1 MGCKPGCRGCKTM
14 SSEEM
19 KVIWSVRIPIFQ
31 ANGLKGPWDQGR
43 SSLRRNLICLD
54 ANGKAPE
61 EKESLK
67 SRAGRMDK
75 ANFLRCARLRVVL
88 G

>member
-1 MGCKPGCRGCKTM
+1 
-14 SSEEM
+14 M

-31 ANGLKGPWDQGR
+31 ANGLKGPWDHGR

-54 ANGKAPE
+54 ANGKEPE

-67 SRAGRMDK
+67 SRARRMDK
-75 ANFLRCARLRVVL
+75 SKFLEMCKTESSVGLK
-88 G
+88 GCN